1 MRRKK
6 IVLIGAGSAV
16 FTRGLVADLILNP
29 DLGPWMLGL
38 VDIDPKALHAADGLA
53 RRMVLA
59 READIEIEGSTD
71 RRDVLTGADVVVATV
86 GVGGRRAWET
96 DVFIPRKYGVYQPV
110 GDSVMPG
117 GISRAM
123 RMIPALVDVA
133 KDIKVLCPDALFV
146 N

>member
-1 MRRKK
+1 M
-6 IVLIGAGSAV
+6 
-16 FTRGLVADLILNP
+16 
-29 DLGPWMLGL
+29 
-38 VDIDPKALHAADGLA
+38 
-53 RRMVLA
+53 
-59 READIEIEGSTD
+59 
-71 RRDVLTGADVVVATV
+71 VVATV